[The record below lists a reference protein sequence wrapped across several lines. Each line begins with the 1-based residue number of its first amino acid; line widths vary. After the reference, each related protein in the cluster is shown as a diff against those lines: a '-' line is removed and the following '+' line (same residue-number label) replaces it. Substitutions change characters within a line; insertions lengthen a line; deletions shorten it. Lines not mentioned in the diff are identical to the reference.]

1 MSIWSILLIGIGLS
15 MDAFAVSVTNGI
27 VTRGLNWKITLR
39 IALSFGIFQAL
50 MPIIGYFA
58 GIYFSGII
66 ESFSGWVTF
75 ALLAF
80 IGIKMIVESVR
91 NRDSCE
97 SGVERDPI
105 SFKMLLMLSIATSI
119 DALAVGVSFALVRTN
134 IWLAA
139 SLIGIVTL
147 IICTIGVRLGKR
159 FGCLFSQKAEIF
171 GGIILIA
178 IGVKILL
185 ESLLG

>member
-1 MSIWSILLIGIGLS
+1 M
-15 MDAFAVSVTNGI
+15 

-39 IALSFGIFQAL
+39 IALSFGLFQAL

-58 GIYFSGII
+58 GIYFRGVI
-66 ESFSGWVTF
+66 ESFSGWVAF

-80 IGIKMIVESVR
+80 IGIKMIVEAVR
-91 NRDSCE
+91 NKEDCE
-97 SGVERDPI
+97 CGVERDPI

-139 SLIGIVTL
+139 SLIGAVTFV
-147 IICTIGVRLGKR
+147 ICTIGVRIGKKC
-159 FGCLFSQKAEIF
+159 GCILSQKAEIF
-171 GGIILIA
+171 GGIILVA
-178 IGVKILL
+178 IGGKILL
-185 ESLLG
+185 ESLFA